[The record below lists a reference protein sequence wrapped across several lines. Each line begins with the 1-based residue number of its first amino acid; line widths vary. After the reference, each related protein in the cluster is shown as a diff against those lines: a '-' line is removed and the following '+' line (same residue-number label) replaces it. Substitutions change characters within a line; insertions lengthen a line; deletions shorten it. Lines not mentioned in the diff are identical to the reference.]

1 MSRESRKP
9 EAAAPTPEEEALVG
23 QVMNEIRRQQG
34 AADLL
39 DQVACD
45 RMGINRTDARC
56 VDIIDR
62 AGRITA
68 GHLAEESGLT
78 TGSVTA
84 MLDRME
90 RDGYVRRT
98 PDDQDRRRV
107 FVELTERVHELTAEV
122 YDPVTQASQAQLEG
136 CTAQE
141 LALIRD
147 FLAARTSSLTD
158 HITRLQAMGPAAGVV
173 PRGLAQ
179 AARASRL
186 EETLGKT
193 RGKVD
198 QKMDKLEHKI
208 EYKLGQSRE
217 KLDRKLEKIERKV
230 SRKEKG
236 S

>member
-1 MSRESRKP
+1 M
-9 EAAAPTPEEEALVG
+9 T
-23 QVMNEIRRQQG
+23 QIRRQQG

-107 FVELTERVHELTAEV
+107 FVELTERVHALTAEV
-122 YDPVTQASQAQLEG
+122 YDPVQRASKAQLDG

-141 LALIRD
+141 LVLLRD

-198 QKMDKLEHKI
+198 QKMDKLEHK
-208 EYKLGQSRE
+208 LDQSRE

-230 SRKEKG
+230 GRG
-236 S
+236 STRGST